1 MPSETEG
8 GKKPV
13 LGQSKLPDHGGSTRH
28 FGGLKKFQY
37 VNLKNLFFFLSVCVY
52 IYAVKFTLK
61 SV

>member
-13 LGQSKLPDHGGSTRH
+13 LGQLKLPDHGGSTRH

-37 VNLKNLFFFLSVCVY
+37 VNFKNLFSFSLSLY
-52 IYAVKFTLK
+52 ICRKIHP
-61 SV
+61 